1 MKTRDTKASLRNTS
15 ARDPGASAA
24 PIPDAQP
31 NRSCWREAIAR
42 QLAAVLKKT
51 ARVQR
56 TPSLRRISQALV
68 AEARKG
74 NIYAIEMIFRE
85 ITVLSSGQNRR
96 PFSPMRSKPRKA
108 YSRRFESG
116 AKRLAAGA
124 AG

>member
-31 NRSCWREAIAR
+31 IRSCWREAIAR

-51 ARVQR
+51 ARGQR
-56 TPSLRRISQALV
+56 TPSLRRISQAVV

-74 NIYAIEMIFRE
+74 NIYAIEMMFRE

-96 PFSPMRSKPRKA
+96 PFSQITPDMSYKEA
-108 YSRRFESG
+108 FSVYFENI
-116 AKRLAAGA
+116 KRTEPCEE
-124 AG
+124 